1 LTADFQY
8 EVLVF
13 LNILALISPH
23 LLGENAKETLIKSFP
38 RRRESSKL
46 LKPWIPAFAG
56 MTKSG
61 LLQRFPK
68 PPMARFSVGLTAL
81 LLLAGIGHAASSRL
95 VRPPEKRTLEG
106 FQLRFLG

>member
-1 LTADFQY
+1 QSQTRLAAQ
-8 EVLVF
+8 VVGQF
-13 LNILALISPH
+13 LDNEFGHWATHLQGESYFTCNLLILK
-23 LLGENAKETLIKSFP
+23 NKETLIKSFP

-68 PPMARFSVGLTAL
+68 ETLIYS
-81 LLLAGIGHAASSRL
+81 
-95 VRPPEKRTLEG
+95 VRPEPVEG
-106 FQLRFLG
+106 HCL